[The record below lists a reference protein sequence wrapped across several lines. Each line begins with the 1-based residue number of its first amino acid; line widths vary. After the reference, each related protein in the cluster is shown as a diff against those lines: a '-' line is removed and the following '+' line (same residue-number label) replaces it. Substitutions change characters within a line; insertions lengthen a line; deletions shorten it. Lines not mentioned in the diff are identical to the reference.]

1 MRTLPALLACV
12 PLLASCGQ
20 DAQVIVTDNAPRAIG
35 PYSQAVRTGN
45 TLYLSGQLA
54 IDPASGEIVK
64 GGIEAETRQVL
75 ENLKAV
81 LVAGGYSLENVVSC
95 QVFLA
100 DMDDFAAMNKVYAG
114 YFPRQPPARATVE
127 VAELPRNA
135 RIEISAIAVR

>member
-1 MRTLPALLACV
+1 MRTLLALLACA
-12 PLLASCGQ
+12 PLLAACGQ
-20 DAQVIVTDNAPRAIG
+20 HAQVIVTDNAPKAIG

-54 IDPASGEIVK
+54 IDPATGEVVK
-64 GGIEAETRQVL
+64 GGIESETRQVL

-81 LVAGGYSLENVVSC
+81 LEAAGYSLENVVSC

-100 DMDDFAAMNKVYAG
+100 DMDDFTAMNNVYAG

-127 VAELPRNA
+127 AAELPRDA

>member
-1 MRTLPALLACV
+1 MRNPLALLACAQ
-12 PLLASCGQ
+12 LLAACGQ
-20 DAQVIVTDNAPRAIG
+20 HAQVIVTDNAPKAIG

-54 IDPASGEIVK
+54 IDPATGELVK
-64 GGIEAETRQVL
+64 GGIETETRQVL

-81 LVAGGYSLENVVSC
+81 LEAAGYSLENVVSC

-100 DMDDFAAMNKVYAG
+100 DMDDFTAMNKVYAG
-114 YFPRQPPARATVE
+114 YFPRQPPARATVG
-127 VAELPRNA
+127 VAELPRDA